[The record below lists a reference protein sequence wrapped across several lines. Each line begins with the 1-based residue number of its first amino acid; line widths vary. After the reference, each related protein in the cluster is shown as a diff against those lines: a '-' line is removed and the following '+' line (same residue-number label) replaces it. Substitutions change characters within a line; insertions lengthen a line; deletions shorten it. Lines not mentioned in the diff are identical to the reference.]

1 MSSPDTVS
9 KSPPNPMLK
18 PIIGAATCF
27 ALDTF
32 VFKNNNQDAAI
43 KLAGALGA
51 ALFIAPYIAKALPLE
66 STLSSIGT
74 DGGVTAEL
82 RLCEI
87 GASLAATYGI
97 EMYVFKETVNPKD
110 ITTKM
115 ILVVA
120 SSFISEYCNDYLSG
134 QKLNYIEGTGL

>member
-9 KSPPNPMLK
+9 KSPPNPMIK
-18 PIIGAATCF
+18 PIIGAGTCF

-32 VFKNNNQDAAI
+32 VFKNKNQKAAMA
-43 KLAGALGA
+43 LAGALGIS
-51 ALFIAPYIAKALPLE
+51 LFAAPYLAKMLPLE

-74 DGGVTAEL
+74 DNGITAEL

-87 GASLAATYGI
+87 GISLASTYGMEI
-97 EMYVFKETVNPKD
+97 YVFKEDVNPKD

-115 ILVVA
+115 LLVVA
-120 SSFISEYCNDYLSG
+120 SSFISEYANDYLSG

>member
-18 PIIGAATCF
+18 PIIGSCTCF

-32 VFKNNNQDAAI
+32 VFKNNNQDSAI